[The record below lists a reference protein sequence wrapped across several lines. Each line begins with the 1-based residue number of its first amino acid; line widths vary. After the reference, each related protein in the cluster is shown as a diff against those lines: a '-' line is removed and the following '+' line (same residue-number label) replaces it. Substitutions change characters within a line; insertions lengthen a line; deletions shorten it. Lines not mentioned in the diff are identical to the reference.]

1 MDLEQ
6 ISKYRFHVARCLFLS
21 QDRADIT
28 FAVDE
33 LCQKM
38 SDPTQHSFAK
48 LNGLVRYLKGGRK
61 WTQVCKVGDMSLEVI
76 VFSDSDWA
84 EDKENEG
91 IVKRGS
97 FARGTILIESVYKK
111 TENHRLKQCRSRA
124 ACSSIGS
131 VRRKGC
137 R

>member
-6 ISKYRFHVARCLFLS
+6 ISKNRFHVARCLFLS

-84 EDKENEG
+84 EDKET
-91 IVKRGS
+91 R
-97 FARGTILIESVYKK
+97 ES
-111 TENHRLKQCRSRA
+111 
-124 ACSSIGS
+124 SSAGVS
-131 VRRKGC
+131 LVGRH
-137 R
+137 